1 MAVNTK
7 VEYLPFRERASQR
20 LSTALSEA
28 SYQASS
34 SASRARCS
42 EVSPT
47 LECEIVSPVVV
58 RLERAG
64 SNALQST
71 RKGRETVTPALDLD
85 RVLIGQV
92 RTTGAQDAP
101 QDFLFFFFILGIC
114 TIGPLH
120 RALAHPDAL
129 SVTYRGVEGVHQH
142 HQRV

>member
-47 LECEIVSPVVV
+47 LECEIVSPVAV
-58 RLERAG
+58 RLERVG

-71 RKGRETVTPALDLD
+71 RKGREMVTPALDSRKAFSEPGSQTKGGLSTY
-85 RVLIGQV
+85 RLI
-92 RTTGAQDAP
+92 
-101 QDFLFFFFILGIC
+101 
-114 TIGPLH
+114 
-120 RALAHPDAL
+120 AL
-129 SVTYRGVEGVHQH
+129 SPGSRVDWSGCPH
-142 HQRV
+142 HGASGCPAGLALLFLHLGNLHY